1 MNLDALY
8 SDLMVTGLF
17 MFCVLLVCLLVCC
30 VQPWLEECRRYADAV
45 NVEEV

>member
-1 MNLDALY
+1 MDTNALY
-8 SDLMVTGLF
+8 SDLMVTAMF
-17 MFCVLLVCLLVCC
+17 MGSIVLVCLLVCC